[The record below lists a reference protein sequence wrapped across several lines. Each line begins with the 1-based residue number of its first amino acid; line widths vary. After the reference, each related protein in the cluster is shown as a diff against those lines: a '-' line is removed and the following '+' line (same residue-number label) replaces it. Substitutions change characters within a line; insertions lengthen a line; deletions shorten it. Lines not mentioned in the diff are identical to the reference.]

1 VGKARDYLEQLSAK
15 FHLPSWLPGP
25 VVEITVVILGLIVMR
40 AVSGVSHDD
49 LQVLLFYHYGHAFWF
64 GNPAFQTLP
73 KEYPPLSLL
82 LFTLSVL
89 PPLRTAIAA
98 VNVFTFWM
106 ALLAVLSYI
115 LYRRFEGARR
125 ARLCAV
131 ALLIAAGSVL
141 LISYDL
147 APALA
152 TLGALWATQRKRFTL
167 AYALLAVGI
176 LLKLYPVFLLPVV
189 VIEQWLSLAGGLP
202 GAESRVSIAGKIV
215 PGVLRGLG
223 TCVGIVVIVF
233 AGSFLLS
240 VSGTV
245 SEFRFAS
252 DRPLQ
257 FESIPAALLWMT
269 HFFGVPVQISYGFGA
284 FNWASPDDGPFK
296 LLSVVLLVAGCF
308 WVYWRQLT
316 VRLGFGQAFLACLC
330 VVVATNKVLSPQY
343 FIWLIPIVVAMDA
356 FDSLWLVICG
366 LTLLEYPVILPLRHH
381 LSLNTYYSVVELL
394 LIVRNGLLVLATLRA
409 ILRPAAIPAHWTRE
423 SAQPAQPAGAVL
435 QPEA

>member
-1 VGKARDYLEQLSAK
+1 
-15 FHLPSWLPGP
+15 
-25 VVEITVVILGLIVMR
+25 VEITLVILGLIVMR
-40 AVSGVSHDD
+40 AISGVSHDD

-73 KEYPPLSLL
+73 REYPPLSLL
-82 LFTLSVL
+82 LFTLSVV

-106 ALLAVLSYI
+106 ALLAVVSYI

-125 ARLCAV
+125 AWLSALV
-131 ALLIAAGSVL
+131 LLIAAGSVL

-152 TLGALWATQRKRFTL
+152 TLGALWATQRKRFNL

-176 LLKLYPVFLLPVV
+176 LLKLYPVFLVPVV
-189 VIEQWLSLAGGLP
+189 VTWQWQSLTADRPGEERHASLAGGVFS
-202 GAESRVSIAGKIV
+202 AI
-215 PGVLRGLG
+215 LRGLG
-223 TCVGIVVIVF
+223 ICVAIVGIVF

-240 VSGTV
+240 VSGTL
-245 SEFRFAS
+245 SEFQFAS
-252 DRPLQ
+252 LRPLQ
-257 FESIPAALLWMT
+257 FESIPAALLWIS
-269 HFFGVPVQISYGFGA
+269 HFLGVPVHIAYGFGA

-296 LLSVVLLVAGCF
+296 LLSLILLVAGCL

-316 VRLGFGQAFLACLC
+316 GRLGFGQAYLACLC
-330 VVVATNKVLSPQY
+330 VIVATNKVLSPQY
-343 FIWLIPIVVAMDA
+343 FIWLIPIVVATDA

-366 LTLLEYPVILPLRHH
+366 LTLLEYPLILPLRHH

-409 ILRPAAIPAHWTRE
+409 ILRPAVISAHWSKE
-423 SAQPAQPAGAVL
+423 QAQPAQPAGATL